1 MSFFYKHFG
10 IPRKIEDFLDLS
22 FKGKPVDIYV
32 KYVKN
37 SFIIIPPQHI
47 VEYGLQ
53 HIGYSLTLQ
62 KYTRKIKL
70 GKPLKDEALLDLGR
84 AYCDFMQGAIL
95 ICEEFSGAR
104 VMPTINGD
112 SLERARQKLNVLE
125 LKIMALEDS

>member
-1 MSFFYKHFG
+1 MSFLYKHFG
-10 IPRKIEDFLDLS
+10 IPRRIEDFLDLS

-32 KYVKN
+32 KN
-37 SFIIIPPQHI
+37 SLALIPPQHI

-70 GKPLKDEALLDLGR
+70 GKLLKDEALLDIGR
-84 AYCDFMQGAIL
+84 AYRDFMQGAIL
-95 ICEEFSGAR
+95 ICEGFSGAR

-112 SLERARQKLNVLE
+112 SLERAKQKFNLLE
-125 LKIMALEDS
+125 SKLVELENCSD